1 MLLIAC
7 LTLCQMVYAQKS
19 KRGVDKVENRYLK
32 GAVPLVN
39 GYVQFEKTYKLPGK
53 SKAELMVSLQDY
65 IAKDLV
71 QGEDQLPQS
80 RITEV
85 SPETGVIAASIQEF
99 MYFKRTK
106 WQIHR
111 LQFYYQLVC
120 QVEDGS
126 IHLTMRN
133 LHYSYE
139 PEVRDGDFNDDR
151 RAENWITDEAAL
163 TKGGTA
169 LARISGKYR
178 VHTIDRKNELF
189 RQAAQACGYQFPKK
203 VITVETDED

>member
-1 MLLIAC
+1 MKRIAMLLIAC

-106 WQIHR
+106 WR
-111 LQFYYQLVC
+111 LRMVRW
-120 QVEDGS
+120 
-126 IHLTMRN
+126 M
-133 LHYSYE
+133 E
-139 PEVRDGDFNDDR
+139 PSSTWHT
-151 RAENWITDEAAL
+151 NW
-163 TKGGTA
+163 
-169 LARISGKYR
+169 
-178 VHTIDRKNELF
+178 
-189 RQAAQACGYQFPKK
+189 
-203 VITVETDED
+203 